1 MNQAIDKE
9 LKNTPGIQPDEHD
22 NIRRILSQYKESFD
36 IWFPTEMLI
45 LCQDLVQV
53 KTRNLSSP

>member
-53 KTRNLSSP
+53 KMRN